1 MIKKQVLKL
10 LKEHK
15 NDLQQYRV
23 RSLYLFGSVA
33 RDEESPTSDIDVLVA
48 FEGPGTFDQ
57 YVDLKFYL
65 ENLFNRKVD
74 LVTEAGVRP
83 ELRNIV
89 KQDLIRSA

>member
-15 NDLQQYRV
+15 NDLKQYRV

-57 YVDLKFYL
+57 YMDLKFYL

-74 LVTEAGVRP
+74 LVTEAGLRP
-83 ELRNIV
+83 ELRNTV
-89 KQDLIRSA
+89 KQDLIRAA